1 MIAHAGGW
9 DELLVLLALGL
20 LVFFVMRRAGKK
32 APPEQED
39 PGAADRACQYC
50 GQALQ
55 QEDARCPRCGFKVEE
70 RPGLK

>member
-20 LVFFVMRRAGKK
+20 LVFFFMRRAGKN
-32 APPEQED
+32 APPERED
-39 PGAADRACQYC
+39 LGAAVRTCQYC

-55 QEDARCPRCGFKVEE
+55 PEDTRCPRCDFKVEE
-70 RPGLK
+70 RPGRK